1 MTGGGAGCI
10 GLTLWGT
17 MLVQRSW
24 AVVDGVRHAASSSNT
39 VDADDFIAMGF
50 EN

>member
-1 MTGGGAGCI
+1 MHDGGGAGGI

-24 AVVDGVRHAASSSNT
+24 AEEDGVRHAASSSSS
-39 VDADDFIAMGF
+39 AYFIGS
-50 EN
+50 